1 MKMKATIAVALSYES
16 NLLILD
22 EPTSGLDPV
31 VRDEILQM
39 IYDYNQENNHAALI
53 SSHITTDLEKIC
65 DYIVYI
71 HNGRV
76 IFNEEKDELLSKYAV
91 YSVDEQQF
99 KELDKAAIIKVLHR
113 EYGTDVLALKEKMP
127 QDFDFKAVT
136 LDDIMLFYSKGESVC
151 YIGPP
156 VEKFGSGLT
165 IGMLYDPKNRA
176 GFRDWDWDEF
186 SFKYKG
192 LYDLDDLYDAKYTRR
207 IMRAKFIK
215 SRCGDSSC
223 CISKQRFIAIRYSHF
238 IKSKPEER
246 QTPEEYIRINYITG
260 EKYDCR
266 PGSLSADG
274 TKKFKID
281 FSRPLF
287 LFALFGIPFAC
298 ELEGSEDDP
307 KINIFHAKTEE
318 EYGQF
323 SYWGA
328 NTLHFV
334 WEAED
339 GRDEH
344 LNITGEFTSK

>member
-1 MKMKATIAVALSYES
+1 MLSINGLSKHYTNFDVNNVSFDIPDGMVVGLIGENGAGKSTIIKSILGVVHPDGGEIVFTGTPVSKLNKAERQKISFVLDDMGLPIELTLSMLDKVLSNIYGKWDSAKFHSLVQRFQLPENKLFKEFSKGMKMKATIAVALSYES

-151 YIGPP
+151 
-156 VEKFGSGLT
+156 
-165 IGMLYDPKNRA
+165 
-176 GFRDWDWDEF
+176 
-186 SFKYKG
+186 
-192 LYDLDDLYDAKYTRR
+192 
-207 IMRAKFIK
+207 
-215 SRCGDSSC
+215 
-223 CISKQRFIAIRYSHF
+223 
-238 IKSKPEER
+238 
-246 QTPEEYIRINYITG
+246 
-260 EKYDCR
+260 
-266 PGSLSADG
+266 
-274 TKKFKID
+274 
-281 FSRPLF
+281 
-287 LFALFGIPFAC
+287 
-298 ELEGSEDDP
+298 
-307 KINIFHAKTEE
+307 
-318 EYGQF
+318 
-323 SYWGA
+323 
-328 NTLHFV
+328 
-334 WEAED
+334 
-339 GRDEH
+339 
-344 LNITGEFTSK
+344 

>member
-1 MKMKATIAVALSYES
+1 MLSINGLSKHYTNFDVNNVSFDIPDGMVVGLIGENGAGKSTIIKSILGVVHPDGGEIVFNGTPVSKLNKAERQKISFVLDDMGLPIELTLSMLDKVLSNIYGKWDSAKFHSLVQRFQLPENKLFKEFSKGMKMKATIAVALSYES

-22 EPTSGLDPV
+22 ELTSGLDPV

-151 YIGPP
+151 
-156 VEKFGSGLT
+156 
-165 IGMLYDPKNRA
+165 
-176 GFRDWDWDEF
+176 
-186 SFKYKG
+186 
-192 LYDLDDLYDAKYTRR
+192 
-207 IMRAKFIK
+207 
-215 SRCGDSSC
+215 
-223 CISKQRFIAIRYSHF
+223 
-238 IKSKPEER
+238 
-246 QTPEEYIRINYITG
+246 
-260 EKYDCR
+260 
-266 PGSLSADG
+266 
-274 TKKFKID
+274 
-281 FSRPLF
+281 
-287 LFALFGIPFAC
+287 
-298 ELEGSEDDP
+298 
-307 KINIFHAKTEE
+307 
-318 EYGQF
+318 
-323 SYWGA
+323 
-328 NTLHFV
+328 
-334 WEAED
+334 
-339 GRDEH
+339 
-344 LNITGEFTSK
+344 

>member
-1 MKMKATIAVALSYES
+1 MLSINGLSKDYTNFDVNNVSFDIPDGMVVGLIGENGAGKSTIIKSILGVVHPDGGEIVFNGTPVSKLNKAERQKISFVLDDMGLPIELTLSMLDKVLSNIYGKWDSAKFHSLVQRFQLPENKLFKEFSKGMKMKATIAVALSYES
-16 NLLILD
+16 NPLILD

-151 YIGPP
+151 
-156 VEKFGSGLT
+156 
-165 IGMLYDPKNRA
+165 
-176 GFRDWDWDEF
+176 
-186 SFKYKG
+186 
-192 LYDLDDLYDAKYTRR
+192 
-207 IMRAKFIK
+207 
-215 SRCGDSSC
+215 
-223 CISKQRFIAIRYSHF
+223 
-238 IKSKPEER
+238 
-246 QTPEEYIRINYITG
+246 
-260 EKYDCR
+260 
-266 PGSLSADG
+266 
-274 TKKFKID
+274 
-281 FSRPLF
+281 
-287 LFALFGIPFAC
+287 
-298 ELEGSEDDP
+298 
-307 KINIFHAKTEE
+307 
-318 EYGQF
+318 
-323 SYWGA
+323 
-328 NTLHFV
+328 
-334 WEAED
+334 
-339 GRDEH
+339 
-344 LNITGEFTSK
+344 

>member
-1 MKMKATIAVALSYES
+1 MLSINGLSKHYTNFDVNNVSFDIPDGMVVGLIGENGAGKSTIIKSIIGVVHPDGGEIVFNGTPVSKLNKAERQKISFVLDDMGLPIELTLSMLDKVLSNIYGKWDSAKFHSLVQRFQLPENKLFKEFSKGMKMKATIAVALSYES

-151 YIGPP
+151 
-156 VEKFGSGLT
+156 
-165 IGMLYDPKNRA
+165 
-176 GFRDWDWDEF
+176 
-186 SFKYKG
+186 
-192 LYDLDDLYDAKYTRR
+192 
-207 IMRAKFIK
+207 
-215 SRCGDSSC
+215 
-223 CISKQRFIAIRYSHF
+223 
-238 IKSKPEER
+238 
-246 QTPEEYIRINYITG
+246 
-260 EKYDCR
+260 
-266 PGSLSADG
+266 
-274 TKKFKID
+274 
-281 FSRPLF
+281 
-287 LFALFGIPFAC
+287 
-298 ELEGSEDDP
+298 
-307 KINIFHAKTEE
+307 
-318 EYGQF
+318 
-323 SYWGA
+323 
-328 NTLHFV
+328 
-334 WEAED
+334 
-339 GRDEH
+339 
-344 LNITGEFTSK
+344 

>member
-1 MKMKATIAVALSYES
+1 MLSINGLSKHYTNFDVNNVSFDIPDGMVVGLIGENGAGKSTIIKSIFGVVHPDGGEIVFNGTPVSKLNKAERQKISFVLDDMGLPIELTLSMLDKVLSNIYGKWDSAKFHSLVQRFQLPENKLFKEFSKGMKMKATIAVALSYES

-151 YIGPP
+151 
-156 VEKFGSGLT
+156 
-165 IGMLYDPKNRA
+165 
-176 GFRDWDWDEF
+176 
-186 SFKYKG
+186 
-192 LYDLDDLYDAKYTRR
+192 
-207 IMRAKFIK
+207 
-215 SRCGDSSC
+215 
-223 CISKQRFIAIRYSHF
+223 
-238 IKSKPEER
+238 
-246 QTPEEYIRINYITG
+246 
-260 EKYDCR
+260 
-266 PGSLSADG
+266 
-274 TKKFKID
+274 
-281 FSRPLF
+281 
-287 LFALFGIPFAC
+287 
-298 ELEGSEDDP
+298 
-307 KINIFHAKTEE
+307 
-318 EYGQF
+318 
-323 SYWGA
+323 
-328 NTLHFV
+328 
-334 WEAED
+334 
-339 GRDEH
+339 
-344 LNITGEFTSK
+344 

>member
-1 MKMKATIAVALSYES
+1 MLSINGLSKHYTNFDVNNVSFDIPDGMVVGLIGENGAGKSTIIKSILGVVHPDGGEIVFNGTPVSKLNKAERQKISFVLDDMGLPIELTLSMLDKVLSNIYGKWDSAKFHSLVQRFQLPENKLFKEFSKGMKMKATIAVALSYES

-99 KELDKAAIIKVLHR
+99 KALDKAAIIKVLYR

-151 YIGPP
+151 
-156 VEKFGSGLT
+156 
-165 IGMLYDPKNRA
+165 
-176 GFRDWDWDEF
+176 
-186 SFKYKG
+186 
-192 LYDLDDLYDAKYTRR
+192 
-207 IMRAKFIK
+207 
-215 SRCGDSSC
+215 
-223 CISKQRFIAIRYSHF
+223 
-238 IKSKPEER
+238 
-246 QTPEEYIRINYITG
+246 
-260 EKYDCR
+260 
-266 PGSLSADG
+266 
-274 TKKFKID
+274 
-281 FSRPLF
+281 
-287 LFALFGIPFAC
+287 
-298 ELEGSEDDP
+298 
-307 KINIFHAKTEE
+307 
-318 EYGQF
+318 
-323 SYWGA
+323 
-328 NTLHFV
+328 
-334 WEAED
+334 
-339 GRDEH
+339 
-344 LNITGEFTSK
+344 

>member
-1 MKMKATIAVALSYES
+1 MLSINGLSKHYTNFDVNNVSFDIPDGMVVGLIGENGAGKSTIIKSILGVVHPDGGEIVFNGTPVSKLNKAERQKISFVLDDMGLPIELTLSMLDKVLSNIYGKWDSAKFHSLVQRFQLPENKLFKEFSKGMKMKATIAVALSYES

-39 IYDYNQENNHAALI
+39 IYDYNQENNHASLI

-151 YIGPP
+151 
-156 VEKFGSGLT
+156 
-165 IGMLYDPKNRA
+165 
-176 GFRDWDWDEF
+176 
-186 SFKYKG
+186 
-192 LYDLDDLYDAKYTRR
+192 
-207 IMRAKFIK
+207 
-215 SRCGDSSC
+215 
-223 CISKQRFIAIRYSHF
+223 
-238 IKSKPEER
+238 
-246 QTPEEYIRINYITG
+246 
-260 EKYDCR
+260 
-266 PGSLSADG
+266 
-274 TKKFKID
+274 
-281 FSRPLF
+281 
-287 LFALFGIPFAC
+287 
-298 ELEGSEDDP
+298 
-307 KINIFHAKTEE
+307 
-318 EYGQF
+318 
-323 SYWGA
+323 
-328 NTLHFV
+328 
-334 WEAED
+334 
-339 GRDEH
+339 
-344 LNITGEFTSK
+344 

>member
-1 MKMKATIAVALSYES
+1 MLSINGLSKHYTNFDVNNVSFDIPDAMVVGLIAENGAGKSTIIKSILGVVHPDGGEIVFNGTPVSKLNKAERQKISFVLDDMGLPIELTLSMLDKVLSNIYGKWDSAKFHSLVQRFQLPENKLFKEFSKGMKMKATIAVALSYES

-151 YIGPP
+151 
-156 VEKFGSGLT
+156 
-165 IGMLYDPKNRA
+165 
-176 GFRDWDWDEF
+176 
-186 SFKYKG
+186 
-192 LYDLDDLYDAKYTRR
+192 
-207 IMRAKFIK
+207 
-215 SRCGDSSC
+215 
-223 CISKQRFIAIRYSHF
+223 
-238 IKSKPEER
+238 
-246 QTPEEYIRINYITG
+246 
-260 EKYDCR
+260 
-266 PGSLSADG
+266 
-274 TKKFKID
+274 
-281 FSRPLF
+281 
-287 LFALFGIPFAC
+287 
-298 ELEGSEDDP
+298 
-307 KINIFHAKTEE
+307 
-318 EYGQF
+318 
-323 SYWGA
+323 
-328 NTLHFV
+328 
-334 WEAED
+334 
-339 GRDEH
+339 
-344 LNITGEFTSK
+344 